1 MDIFLGGL
9 GGAGWSSGAQGLT
22 DTRST
27 SAAQANVGV
36 QQELRDLGHQV
47 QRLSLLNQ
55 ALWELLSEK
64 YGLQED
70 ELAAKI
76 KEVDLRDGVADG
88 RMTETAMQCPKCGRV
103 SNSKHYKCLYCGVNF
118 KRPVMG

>member
-1 MDIFLGGL
+1 MGMFLSGL
-9 GGAGWSSGAQGLT
+9 GAGMATASGFSDAGSGSSSQPDLA
-22 DTRST
+22 
-27 SAAQANVGV
+27 V
-36 QQELRDLGHQV
+36 QQELRDLNHQV

-64 YGLQED
+64 YGIPES

-76 KEVDLRDGVADG
+76 KEVDLRDGVEDG
-88 RMTETAMQCPKCGRV
+88 KITETAVQCPKCGRV